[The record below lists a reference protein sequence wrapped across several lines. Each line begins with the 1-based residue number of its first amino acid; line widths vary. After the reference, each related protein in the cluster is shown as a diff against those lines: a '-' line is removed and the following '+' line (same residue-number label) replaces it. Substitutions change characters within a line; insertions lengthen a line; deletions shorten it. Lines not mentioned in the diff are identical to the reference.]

1 MVTQYY
7 DKIAKGYDELHEQ
20 EQLKKINIIKKYIK
34 PRDLLLDIGAGTG
47 ISTKPFSKDA
57 LCIALDPSINM
68 LKQYSGLKVCAIAEY
83 LPFKSKV
90 FDTIISVTALH
101 HTNLKLA
108 LKEIDRVAK
117 KNAQISLTFLKKS
130 KNKPNLK
137 NYKIIEEDKD
147 LILFKH
153 IK

>member
-7 DKIAKGYDELHEQ
+7 NKIAKGYNELHQE
-20 EQLKKINIIKKYIK
+20 EQLKKIDIIKKNIK
-34 PRDLLLDIGAGTG
+34 PKGLLLDIGAGTG

-57 LCIALDPSINM
+57 ICIALDPSINM
-68 LKQYSGLKVCAIAEY
+68 LKQYRGLKVCATAEY
-83 LPFKSKV
+83 LPFKSKS
-90 FDTIISVTALH
+90 FDVIISVTALH
-101 HTNLKLA
+101 HANLKLA

-117 KNAQISLTFLKKS
+117 DNAQISLTFLKKS

-137 NYKIIEEDKD
+137 VYKVIKEDKD